1 MCAADRHPDPT
12 HHQDRPDW
20 ADGPGPATDRDGLP
34 VFVARRG
41 PLTTPALW
49 LIRGYKRVVS
59 PALPPSC
66 RYYPTCAA
74 YGYEAIGRYGILRG
88 GRLAVWR
95 VLRCNPFGR
104 GGFDP
109 VP

>member
-1 MCAADRHPDPT
+1 MCAADTRQPHPHPHDP
-12 HHQDRPDW
+12 PEW
-20 ADGPGPATDRDGLP
+20 ADGPAPELDRYGLP
-34 VFVARRG
+34 VIRARRG

-49 LIRGYKRVVS
+49 LIRGYKRFVS
-59 PALPPSC
+59 PMMPPSC
-66 RYYPTCAA
+66 RYYPTCSA

-88 GRLAVWR
+88 GRMAVWR